1 MIRAILH
8 DGQIEPLEPVPP
20 EWVNGQEL
28 VVDDQTQSGN
38 GQTGAERLD
47 SWVRELEAAASQI
60 DPEDDERLQH
70 AVDQVRKDAKDT
82 ARREMG
88 LS

>member
-1 MIRAILH
+1 MIRAVFH
-8 DGQIEPLEPVPP
+8 NGQIEPLEPVPQ

-28 VVDDQTQSGN
+28 VVDDRTQAGN

-70 AVDQVRKDAKDT
+70 AVDQVRKDAKET

>member
-1 MIRAILH
+1 MIRAVFH

-20 EWVNGQEL
+20 EWVNGQEFVL
-28 VVDDQTQSGN
+28 DDRVDAGN
-38 GQTGAERLD
+38 GKTGDDRLD

-60 DPEDDERLQH
+60 DPEDDERFQH
-70 AVDQVRKDAKDT
+70 AVDQVRKDAKEA